1 MTATL
6 LHWWRLLTEPR
17 GGNIVTTQPRRWQVR
32 YPCGGVLPTRPVAA
46 PAFATAKDQ
55 FESVWHW
62 TADEYGGSDAWGQSF
77 HLGTQDN
84 GHKFDELRARAV
96 RLIQLTA

>member
-32 YPCGGVLPTRPVAA
+32 YPCGGVSIGMSYRTACNYAA
-46 PAFATAKDQ
+46 IF
-55 FESVWHW
+55 
-62 TADEYGGSDAWGQSF
+62 GGTVERYPLKGKQ
-77 HLGTQDN
+77 
-84 GHKFDELRARAV
+84 
-96 RLIQLTA
+96 